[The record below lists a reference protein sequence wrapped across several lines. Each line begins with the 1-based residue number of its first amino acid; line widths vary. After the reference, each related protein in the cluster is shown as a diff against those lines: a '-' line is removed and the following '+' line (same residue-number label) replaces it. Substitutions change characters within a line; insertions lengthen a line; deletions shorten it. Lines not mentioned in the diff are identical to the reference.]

1 MRIPENSEVLIE
13 VGNLVSLTFAA
24 LLSANGIKVLV
35 IDADEKID
43 TLYTDDFS
51 IDDDELKFLKEIG
64 YELKDHQIDYSDFIK
79 QTLKLL
85 AKNLCSVIWKTS
97 IKQHH
102 KGKIEFELEK
112 DEQIHHHKTS
122 FHFKKEDIIISD
134 KLNINLTNIFLMGWR
149 IIGVIKRTLN
159 QTILDTRFSES
170 DLIKNQLEKVNKP
183 SHLLN
188 RIARKKIKAFPNLI
202 DSKLSLHLSQ
212 ERKVEAGELLP
223 DLKIYDEKQ
232 KLETSLH
239 HWCAYHQFS
248 LILFGNLIPTNLF
261 AIARWI
267 QLNYPIQ
274 FYYLPQTEKNES
286 VFEYFKIRKG
296 ERKTMIIRPD
306 LFIGLIHDAIDI
318 DIIDNYLSNFI
329 KMKAKETP
337 QANKNAI

>member
-1 MRIPENSEVLIE
+1 MRIPKNSDVLIE
-13 VGNLVSLTFAA
+13 GGNLVSLTFAA

-35 IDADEKID
+35 IDADEKTD
-43 TLYTDDFS
+43 NLFVDDFS
-51 IDDDELKFLKEIG
+51 IDNYDLKFLKEIG
-64 YELKDHQIDYSDFIK
+64 YELKDNEVGYADIFK

-97 IKQHH
+97 INKN
-102 KGKIEFELEK
+102 KAKTEFELRH

-122 FHFKKEDIIISD
+122 FYFNKEAIVISD
-134 KLNINLTNIFLMGWR
+134 QLNINLKNIFLTGWR
-149 IIGVIKRTLN
+149 IIGVVKGGLN
-159 QTILDTRFSES
+159 QAILDSRFEETE
-170 DLIKNQLEKVNKP
+170 LIKNQLEGKIKRL
-183 SHLLN
+183 SLLN
-188 RIARKKIKAFPNLI
+188 LLSKNDKKAFPNLI
-202 DSKLSLHLSQ
+202 ESKVNLHLSQ
-212 ERKVEAGELLP
+212 ERKIEAGELLP

-232 KLETSLH
+232 KLDTSLH
-239 HWCAYHQFS
+239 QWSAYQHFS
-248 LILFGNLIPTNLF
+248 LIFFGDLIPTNLF

-274 FYYLPQTEKNES
+274 FYYLPNTERNES

-318 DIIDNYLSNFI
+318 DVIDNYLSSFI

-337 QANKNAI
+337 QVNDGSI